1 MLPGESPLEAFYFS
15 WRERFSKRCIA
26 LEGAFAPP
34 EGGILNYALIEGA
47 STDARSSGK
56 L

>member
-1 MLPGESPLEAFYFS
+1 MLCL
-15 WRERFSKRCIA
+15 A
-26 LEGAFAPP
+26 LEEALAPP